1 MLFPKEWLAMRRVT
15 EGCLTAS
22 WVRNRQEVE
31 NSKRLT
37 LTDSSALPAFGD
49 SSDVFLVGRE
59 QQPVDGVMGSSQ
71 RRRAGQGLTCHC
83 RFGVPHA
90 RDQMLPSNFCC
101 QGLGVCEFQ

>member
-1 MLFPKEWLAMRRVT
+1 MRQVT

-22 WVRNRQEVE
+22 WVRNRQEIE

-71 RRRAGQGLTCHC
+71 RRRAGQGLACYC

-90 RDQMLPSNFCC
+90 RDQIPPATSAVKD
-101 QGLGVCEFQ
+101 LGSSEFQ